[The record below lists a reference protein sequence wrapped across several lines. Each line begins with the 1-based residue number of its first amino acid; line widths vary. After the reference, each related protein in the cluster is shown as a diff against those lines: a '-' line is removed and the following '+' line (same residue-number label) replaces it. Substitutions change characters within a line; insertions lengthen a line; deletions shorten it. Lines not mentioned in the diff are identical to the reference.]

1 MGSLNLLQSL
11 QEGLSHKAGVKSV
24 FGDPITVGDKVV
36 LPVARLRY
44 GFGAGAGTGGVG
56 ENNKGEGGGGGGGV
70 MVKPVGVFVI
80 GPQESRFV
88 STHEARRTLGVLAF
102 GVLLGLILRRKRRE
116 RGRLWGPKLS
126 LRD

>member
-1 MGSLNLLQSL
+1 MGSLGLLQSL
-11 QEGLSHKAGVKSV
+11 QESFSQKAGVKSV

-36 LPVARLRY
+36 LPVARIGY

-70 MVKPVGVFVI
+70 MAKPVGIFVI
-80 GPQESRFV
+80 GPTESRFV
-88 STHEARRTLGVLAF
+88 STHEARRTLGVLAL
-102 GVLLGLILRRKRRE
+102 GVLLGLILRRKRKE
-116 RGRLWGPKLS
+116 RARLWGRGIP

>member
-1 MGSLNLLQSL
+1 MSSLSLLQSL
-11 QEGLSHKAGVKSV
+11 QDGLSQKAGVKSV

-36 LPVARLRY
+36 LPVAKLRY

-70 MVKPVGVFVI
+70 LAKAVGVFVI
-80 GPQESRFV
+80 GPQGSRFI
-88 STHEARRTLGVLAF
+88 STHEARRTLGVLAV
-102 GVLLGLILRRKRRE
+102 GVLLGLILRRKRRDGGRFWR
-116 RGRLWGPKLS
+116 RGIP